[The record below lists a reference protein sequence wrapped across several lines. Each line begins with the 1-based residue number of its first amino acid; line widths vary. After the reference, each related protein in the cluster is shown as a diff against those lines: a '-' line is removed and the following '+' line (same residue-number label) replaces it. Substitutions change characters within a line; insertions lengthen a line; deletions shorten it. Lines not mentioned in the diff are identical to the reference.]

1 MKENRLAGE
10 LDAVLH
16 LMDRQVLD
24 VEGRMVCKVDD
35 VELIENDDGALV
47 VSGLLAGA
55 AALVPRFGGRL
66 GERALERWGQLG
78 VEQAD
83 RMLPYRIDI
92 GDVERLGSAVEL
104 RVARQRLLTRQPLKE
119 GGLSR
124 RRLNE
129 LMWMRVHGDGGT
141 ELGNVIDVRLSTR
154 GGPGAPILVTGLV
167 VGRGR
172 PGGYLGYDRG
182 PDQGPWLLNR
192 VVRWLHRHS
201 GLVGIDNVARF
212 DWEAETL
219 TVAGTDLDDLTR
231 AGSATP
237 QEPRASRDRDTPSAR

>member
-1 MKENRLAGE
+1 MMDVNRLTGE

-35 VELIENDDGALV
+35 VELVQNEDGALILT
-47 VSGLLAGA
+47 GLLAGR

-66 GERALERWGQLG
+66 GERALDRWWRLG

-83 RMLPYRIDI
+83 RVLPYWI
-92 GDVERLGSAVEL
+92 GLDDVERLGSAVEL
-104 RVARQRLLTRQPLKE
+104 RVNREGLLRRQQPTH
-119 GGLSR
+119 GGLTR

-129 LMWMRVHGDGGT
+129 LMWMRVCGDDGNQ
-141 ELGNVIDVRLSTR
+141 LGNVIDVRVSPQ
-154 GGPGAPILVTGLV
+154 GEPGAGAPLVVTGLV

-172 PGGYLGYDRG
+172 PGSFLGYDRD

-192 VVRWLHRHS
+192 LIRRLHRHS
-201 GLVGIDNVARF
+201 GMVGLEHVERI
-212 DWEAETL
+212 DWEAERL
-219 TVAGTDLDDLTR
+219 TVSRTDLDDLTR
-231 AGSATP
+231 PHLAN
-237 QEPRASRDRDTPSAR
+237 R